1 MLGRLAGNSWPTAV
15 FGLRGPSERRSAAAW
30 QGFGPRPTWPSNGRA
45 KGTRL
50 RRRPGTT
57 AARRTRGRALPGHG
71 KPREGAH
78 KGCGGRAVLMR
89 ERRKTEVERF
99 TGAGTSSDELGHGRA
114 GKKTATTA
122 SHLVY
127 GSHTRAQL
135 KGLDE
140 AELPAG
146 GIGERGAGGGANRRW
161 SDSSARW

>member
-1 MLGRLAGNSWPTAV
+1 
-15 FGLRGPSERRSAAAW
+15 
-30 QGFGPRPTWPSNGRA
+30 
-45 KGTRL
+45 
-50 RRRPGTT
+50 
-57 AARRTRGRALPGHG
+57 
-71 KPREGAH
+71 
-78 KGCGGRAVLMR
+78 VLMR

-146 GIGERGAGGGANRRW
+146 GIGE
-161 SDSSARW
+161 